1 MVGGVF
7 TNNTILRTTPLQ
19 VAVQVTKTTTE
30 NILNVKRISLYH
42 TSQLSIMIKLIH
54 DTVVVVSV
62 EEQEKYDFQTFI
74 TNLDLLDLSA

>member
-30 NILNVKRISLYH
+30 NILNAKRISLYH

-54 DTVVVVSV
+54 DTAVAVSV

-74 TNLDLLDLSA
+74 ANLDLLDLT